1 MEDIIRKIQVLQN
14 EKPLTR
20 FWTFQKDPEK
30 IVDMRKQYDNAL
42 GLFHVRVINVHIEI

>member
-1 MEDIIRKIQVLQN
+1 MEDIIGKIQLLQN

-20 FWTFQKDPEK
+20 FWTFQKDPGK
-30 IVDMRKQYDNAL
+30 IGDMRKQYDNAL